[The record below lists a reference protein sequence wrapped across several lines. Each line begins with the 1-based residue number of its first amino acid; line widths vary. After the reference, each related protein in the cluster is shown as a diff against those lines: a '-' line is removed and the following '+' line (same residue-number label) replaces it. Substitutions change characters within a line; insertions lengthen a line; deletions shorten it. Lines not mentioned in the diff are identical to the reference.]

1 MLAQLAGFLS
11 EFFFM
16 QETICRFGA
25 LALLVAAISPLV
37 AQSLPVGNASFES
50 PAVPA
55 GFPALPNVDGWQKP
69 PPPPPGF
76 GISADD
82 WNNLGGIFPNA
93 PVGDGRHITNLDGN
107 QVAFVFPVPGFGLS
121 QETPNAFTA
130 GRSYSLQVALR
141 GGGALTPGTQLRI
154 GLYYLD
160 GANRVTVGSTAI
172 SATEAFVSTSQL
184 LDFSAAV
191 PLVQSTDAWAGRNIG
206 IELSALSQNGAP
218 GIAYWELDNI
228 RLSAVPE
235 PGTVALALV
244 GALALGANVLRRR
257 S

>member
-1 MLAQLAGFLS
+1 MLAPRSEFLS
-11 EFFFM
+11 ESLFM
-16 QETICRFGA
+16 QPMIRTFVP
-25 LALLVAAISPLV
+25 LALLTAVLSPLS

-50 PAVPA
+50 PSVPP

-93 PVGDGRHITNLDGN
+93 PAGDARHITNLDGN
-107 QVAFVFPVPGFGLS
+107 QVAFVFPLPGFGLS
-121 QETPNAFTA
+121 QETSSTFAA

-141 GGGALTPGTQLRI
+141 GGGALTPGTQFRI

-160 GANRVTVGSTAI
+160 GANRVTVGSTDIA
-172 SATEAFVSTSQL
+172 ATDAFVTTSQL
-184 LDFSAAV
+184 LDFSASV
-191 PLVQSTDAWAGRNIG
+191 PLVQSADAWAGRSIG

-218 GIAYWELDNI
+218 GIAYWELDNV

-235 PGTVALALV
+235 PGTLAMTLL
-244 GALALGANVLRRR
+244 GALGLGAAVWRRR